1 MKKIILSILFV
12 TCSITINAQN
22 TIDRSTIKSS
32 PDQVAEFSTEDIKL
46 LSENFNQITEKQ
58 NKALFQLFEIKYKEL
73 SKELTEKE
81 LVDLT
86 NSIKNRTRI
95 VLGDDLYIELSQNQ
109 ELFYRITGLAYLVK
123 K

>member
-1 MKKIILSILFV
+1 M
-12 TCSITINAQN
+12 NAQN

-46 LSENFNQITEKQ
+46 LSDNFSQITEKQ

-86 NSIKNRTRI
+86 NSIKNRTKI

-109 ELFYRITGLAYLVK
+109 ELFYRITGLVYLMK
-123 K
+123 E